1 MPQKNNTNKAMS
13 DPDDQDV
20 FRTAMQDVVPLPASN
35 KADIKHPKPKPRPLR
50 NHFPAGEMEQSK
62 DIFLDIEADGEWSF
76 LRPGVSRQT
85 LRRLR
90 NGYWTVQD
98 SLDLH
103 GLTQD
108 VARQQL
114 VLFLEN
120 AAQSRYRC
128 VRVVH
133 GKGLSSADGIPV
145 LKHRIGSWL
154 VQYSAVLAFCQTK
167 PEDGGGG
174 AVMVLLK
181 K

>member
-1 MPQKNNTNKAMS
+1 MP
-13 DPDDQDV
+13 DPDDQDA
-20 FRTAMQDVVPLPASN
+20 FRAAMQDVTPLPASN
-35 KADIKHPKPKPRPLR
+35 RAVIKHPEPEPRPRR
-50 NHFPAGEMEQSK
+50 NHFPVGEMEQSA
-62 DIFLDIEADGEWSF
+62 DIFPDIETDGEWSF

-108 VARQQL
+108 AARQQL

-120 AAQSRYRC
+120 AAQNRYRC
-128 VRVVH
+128 VRIVH

-145 LKHRIGSWL
+145 LKHRTGNWL
-154 VQYSAVLAFCQTK
+154 AQYSAVLAFCQAR
-167 PEDGGGG
+167 PGEGGGG
-174 AVMVLLK
+174 AVIVLLK